1 MTIEIAANNYNS
13 AYSAWQGGAHRVELV
28 NNLSEGGTTP
38 SAGTLAECIE
48 NIPIDCYPIIR
59 PRGGDFLYNQSEVNT
74 MLYDINMFKNIGCK
88 GIVIGALT
96 ANGDIDMAI
105 SKALIAVA
113 GDMQI
118 TFHRA
123 FDRTKNADESLQKI
137 IDLGCHRIL
146 TSGQFKNAYDG
157 RFALQSIIEKANKQI
172 IIMPGAGVNKNNIK
186 EILQLTNASEIHASM
201 KDDCISNMNY
211 FSPNFNTE
219 TYIATSLALVK
230 ELVACAQL

>member
-13 AYSAWQGGAHRVELV
+13 AFVAWQGGANRIELV

-38 SAGTLAECIE
+38 SAGTLAECIV

-59 PRGGDFLYNQSEVNT
+59 PRGGDFLYNKSEVNT
-74 MLYDINMFKNIGCK
+74 MLYDINVFKNMGCK

-96 ANGDIDMAI
+96 SDGNIDMAI
-105 SKALIAVA
+105 NKALMAQA

-146 TSGQFKNAYDG
+146 TSGQFANAYDG
-157 RFALQSIIEKANKQI
+157 RFALQTLVEKANNRI
-172 IIMPGAGVNKNNIK
+172 IIMPGAGVNKNNSK
-186 EILQLTNASEIHASM
+186 EILQITNATEIHASM

-211 FSPNFNTE
+211 FSPNFNSE
-219 TYIATSLALVK
+219 TYIATSLALVQ
-230 ELVACAQL
+230 ELVASTQ

>member
-13 AYSAWQGGAHRVELV
+13 AFAAWQGGANRIELV

-38 SAGTLAECIE
+38 SAGTLAECIV

-59 PRGGDFLYNQSEVNT
+59 PRGGDFLYNKSEVNT
-74 MLYDINMFKNIGCK
+74 MLYDINVFKNMGCK

-96 ANGDIDMAI
+96 SDGNIDMAI
-105 SKALIAVA
+105 NKALMAQA

-146 TSGQFKNAYDG
+146 TSGQFANAYDG
-157 RFALQSIIEKANKQI
+157 RFALQTLVEKANNRI
-172 IIMPGAGVNKNNIK
+172 IIMPGAGVNKNNSK
-186 EILQLTNASEIHASM
+186 EILQITNAVEIHASM

-211 FSPNFNTE
+211 FSPNFNSE
-219 TYIATSLALVK
+219 TYIATSLALVQ
-230 ELVACAQL
+230 ELVASTQ